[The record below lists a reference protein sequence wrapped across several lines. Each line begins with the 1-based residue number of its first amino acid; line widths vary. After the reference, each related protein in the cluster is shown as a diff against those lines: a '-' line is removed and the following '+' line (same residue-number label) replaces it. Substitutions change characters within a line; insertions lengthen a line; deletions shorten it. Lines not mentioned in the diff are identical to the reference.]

1 MAFYVFNFGIN
12 MFVGKGLL
20 MCNKKGWYRIFTIVQ
35 LTLIAGLRA
44 ESVGL
49 DTHTYLEYFDHL
61 SGTVNVGE
69 AIRRLSWVEPGYVLL
84 NYAVFRMG
92 GNAQMVLF
100 ICAAIIS
107 ILFVNFVF
115 EHSESPFWGMFF
127 LFCFPS
133 FYDSMCFIRTS
144 LVSAVFLFSLRY
156 VKRKQLVRYAI
167 VIFIGATFHIM
178 SLLCLPLYF
187 VDKINW
193 KKRRN
198 IVLFI
203 LLDIMAF
210 QCILQLRDFTMWI
223 LGRANSGVYSGIN
236 YWIGQNSGG
245 WKTAIFFGVLF
256 ICAYFFYYSKCK
268 KTADEDFLAGYAFCL
283 PLCAFL
289 FPTAQIMIR
298 FMILFMPIF
307 GVFLSKEI
315 VSIRN
320 RNSRIMIKCFYFF
333 LGFAFQIYTIS
344 NNALGF
350 APYVPFWK

>member
-1 MAFYVFNFGIN
+1 
-12 MFVGKGLL
+12 
-20 MCNKKGWYRIFTIVQ
+20 
-35 LTLIAGLRA
+35 
-44 ESVGL
+44 
-49 DTHTYLEYFDHL
+49 
-61 SGTVNVGE
+61 
-69 AIRRLSWVEPGYVLL
+69 
-84 NYAVFRMG
+84 
-92 GNAQMVLF
+92 
-100 ICAAIIS
+100 
-107 ILFVNFVF
+107 
-115 EHSESPFWGMFF
+115 
-127 LFCFPS
+127 
-133 FYDSMCFIRTS
+133 
-144 LVSAVFLFSLRY
+144 
-156 VKRKQLVRYAI
+156 
-167 VIFIGATFHIM
+167 M

-193 KKRRN
+193 RKRRN

-223 LGRANSGVYSGIN
+223 LGRGNSGVYSGIN